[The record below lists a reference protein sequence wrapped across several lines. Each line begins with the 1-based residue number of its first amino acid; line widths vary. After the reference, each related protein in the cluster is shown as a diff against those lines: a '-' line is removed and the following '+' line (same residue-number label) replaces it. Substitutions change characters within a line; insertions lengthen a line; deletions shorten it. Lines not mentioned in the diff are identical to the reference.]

1 MWFYWAH
8 TQVYSA
14 PAVNSLSRSFLS
26 RPMKALFS
34 AGCWKRPWPNLDE
47 VSMNLSSIFS
57 NAARL
62 VWTSN
67 DCGKTKVYIK
77 SKGVA
82 RSFSS
87 RTSSGLF
94 IVACKKYWSTCRA
107 FNKIRQLPGVLAGAL
122 CIWWLSLAK
131 IHSGPP
137 IQERFLQLVILL
149 SDRCRTPTLN
159 SGS

>member
-8 TQVYSA
+8 TQGYSA

-57 NAARL
+57 KAARL

-77 SKGVA
+77 WTGVA
-82 RSFSS
+82 RSFSF
-87 RTSSGLF
+87 RTISDLF
-94 IVACKKYWSTCRA
+94 ILTRKQ
-107 FNKIRQLPGVLAGAL
+107 KISNYRAGAL
-122 CIWWLSLAK
+122 CNWWESLAK
-131 IHSGPP
+131 IHAGPP
-137 IQERFLQLVILL
+137 VQERFLQLDILL
-149 SDRCRTPTLN
+149 SDRCCSHLPWTLDHRQY
-159 SGS
+159 SYLA